1 MGRHRARLPSKI
13 CWSPVHSLSAIGA
26 EYWTVSEWVRDG
38 CCGGTL
44 WMGHG
49 VTNHR
54 GHWSY
59 QRAGLGRDP
68 QNPTHG
74 HSIAILG
81 SSDLHGD
88 SWRRV
93 GREGKHLQTQ
103 TAPRILAGHRQL
115 LALCLFIPDLRCPF
129 YFSPF

>member
-93 GREGKHLQTQ
+93 GREGKHLQPQ
-103 TAPRILAGHRQL
+103 TAPASWLVT
-115 LALCLFIPDLRCPF
+115 D
-129 YFSPF
+129 SS